1 MRKILR
7 QKFWSLGTPLGSL
20 GPGSQGDVRPRAC
33 KCQIQVICGPCEP
46 PVLVTLQGQAE
57 NPKTAGAWCAI
68 FSTENFRHILKLTK
82 ENFQQI
88 DLIGELWK
96 VFDGILPDA

>member
-33 KCQIQVICGPCEP
+33 KCQIQVIWGPCEP
-46 PVLVTLQGQAE
+46 PVLVALQGQAE
-57 NPKTAGAWCAI
+57 NPKTAGAWCASQLS
-68 FSTENFRHILKLTK
+68 FCT
-82 ENFQQI
+82 
-88 DLIGELWK
+88 
-96 VFDGILPDA
+96 

>member
-33 KCQIQVICGPCEP
+33 KCQIQVIWGPCEP
-46 PVLVTLQGQAE
+46 SVLVALQGQAE
-57 NPKTAGAWCAI
+57 NPKTAGAWCEYGHWTWPKI
-68 FSTENFRHILKLTK
+68 LCRGWTCCQVFSAFWGNFCL
-82 ENFQQI
+82 E
-88 DLIGELWK
+88 
-96 VFDGILPDA
+96 

>member
-57 NPKTAGAWCAI
+57 NPKTAGAWCEDVKKLLI
-68 FSTENFRHILKLTK
+68 QRHHLLKDVYFDDQMFRPQKGLKVR
-82 ENFQQI
+82 
-88 DLIGELWK
+88 DCLI
-96 VFDGILPDA
+96 PD